1 MLIDLDELIVILES
15 NSTHSTM
22 KELAR
27 RIGVS
32 PQYLSDII
40 AKRREPGPKI
50 LKALGYTKVV
60 AYETGDN

>member
-1 MLIDLDELIVILES
+1 MLINLDELIIILES
-15 NSTHSTM
+15 NSTHST
-22 KELAR
+22 KQETAKRL
-27 RIGVS
+27 GVS

-60 AYETGDN
+60 AYETGED